1 MNKKL
6 TTFDCIAGAC
16 SLSKTKKINGINQ
29 IFKIKN
35 QSLIFY
41 YVDCF
46 FK

>member
-1 MNKKL
+1 MLFLKEKHIEKMNKKL

-35 QSLIFY
+35 
-41 YVDCF
+41 
-46 FK
+46 